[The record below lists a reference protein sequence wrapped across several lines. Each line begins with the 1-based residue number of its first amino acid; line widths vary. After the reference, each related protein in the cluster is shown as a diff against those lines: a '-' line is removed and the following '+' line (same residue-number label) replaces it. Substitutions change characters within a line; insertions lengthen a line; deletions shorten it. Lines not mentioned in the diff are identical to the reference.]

1 MDPKL
6 DLDTYARLL
15 AKFAAD
21 NSAREA
27 LLETHSLT
35 EEDWEETD
43 EYWQDRLAEDAI
55 EEDQVNPLITRFSE
69 VFTETQL
76 QLAGTELGLEQ
87 YVEILRQVQSG
98 RELHKVLA
106 EERVLLN
113 DYLKAHA
120 HWTRR
125 SLESEQVRDDLHAK
139 LDEPRSSRRR
149 SSQD

>member
-1 MDPKL
+1 MEPKL

-21 NSAREA
+21 NSMRES
-27 LLETHSLT
+27 LLETHSLS
-35 EEDWEETD
+35 EDDWEETD
-43 EYWQDRLAEDAI
+43 EYWQDRLAEDAP
-55 EEDQVNPLITRFSE
+55 EEDQVNPLIARFSQ

-76 QLAGTELGLEQ
+76 QLAAVELDLDR

-106 EERVLLN
+106 EDRVSLSE
-113 DYLKAHA
+113 YLKAHA

-125 SLESEQVRDDLHAK
+125 SLDSEEVREELQAK
-139 LDEPRSSRRR
+139 LNEPRSSRRR
-149 SSQD
+149 ATQD